1 MDVDWNYDAQANRFN
16 LAVGFVSPQRIRQL
30 AFGYTLGKDGE
41 SVGVDAVSWTELLG
55 MIVLDLVA
63 FVSSRDIDWWT
74 VFLYATTAALYFFT
88 RTPGSWSAVI
98 TALASAF
105 YAAVATAVIGADA
118 WLLLAAGILGT
129 EVRFFSD
136 AVEQMRHILRIG
148 PIVSSARVTSIEQ
161 ILLANARRKI
171 QKRDA
176 PAVQH
181 VCCLKECCSKE
192 EPATTADGEEAVDEE
207 QDAPGPSETPPL
219 TQSGG
224 ASSTTIPRTDL
235 YAMAREKN
243 FHP

>member
-1 MDVDWNYDAQANRFN
+1 MDVDWNYDAQANRFSV
-16 LAVGFVSPQRIRQL
+16 AVGFVSPQRIRQL

-98 TALASAF
+98 TALASGF

-118 WLLLAAGILGT
+118 WLLLVAGILGT
-129 EVRFFSD
+129 EVRFFCG
-136 AVEQMRHILRIG
+136 AVEEIRYVLQRG
-148 PIVSSARVTSIEQ
+148 PTVYSAKLTSIEQ
-161 ILLANARRKI
+161 LLVSNARRKI

-181 VCCLKECCSKE
+181 VCCSKE
-192 EPATTADGEEAVDEE
+192 ESAAPADGEEAADEE
-207 QDAPGPSETPPL
+207 QDAPGLCETPPL

-224 ASSTTIPRTDL
+224 ASSARIPRNDL
-235 YAMAREKN
+235 YEVAREKG
-243 FHP
+243 FQS